1 VAEAGSRVTGAKPV
15 PWPAHLVGYGSQPAE
30 SFFARD
36 TATVA
41 TELLG
46 CLLVSRAAGAITA
59 GRIVETEAYLG
70 ADDTGSH
77 AATRGVTARNRVM
90 FGPPAH
96 AYVYFTY
103 GNHHMLNLVT
113 EAEGTAGAVLIRAL
127 EPVMGMDIMSERR
140 QGRTGKELT
149 NGPGKLARALG
160 LDLSDNGI
168 RLGEGAIAIYRG
180 SPRTGERIARSGRI
194 GLSSGHELE
203 LRRFLEGNEFVSK
216 GRTGPLRRTQ
226 GSRHTD
232 KE

>member
-1 VAEAGSRVTGAKPV
+1 MAEADTRVSGAEPL
-15 PWPAHLVGYGSQPAE
+15 PWPAPFAGYGAQLGEA
-30 SFFARD
+30 FFARG
-36 TATVA
+36 TALVA

-46 CLLVSRAAGAITA
+46 CLLVSRAGGALTA

-70 ADDTGSH
+70 ANDIGSH
-77 AATRGVTARNRVM
+77 AATKGVTPRNRVM

-103 GNHHMLNLVT
+103 GNHHMLNIVT

-140 QGRTGKELT
+140 KGRAGRELT

-160 LDLSDNGI
+160 LDLSDNGS
-168 RLGEGAIAIYRG
+168 RLGEGAIAICMG
-180 SPRTGERIARSGRI
+180 SPRASERIARSGRI
-194 GLSSGHELE
+194 GLSSGHELA

-216 GRTGPLRRTQ
+216 GRTGPLRRTR
-226 GSRHTD
+226 GSRHTE